1 MYYGWNIVG
10 VGVVFQAISF
20 GFTIYIFTFWAEA
33 WMTEF
38 NVGRTQI
45 TATFMIFNIAM
56 GLVSPIA
63 GKILDAFS
71 IRVLIISG
79 ATCLAI
85 GFLFISFA
93 TAMWQVITIYA
104 TLISVGTVLSGPLAA
119 QTLAAKWFS
128 ARRGLAIGWG
138 STGTSIGGLI
148 MPPFAIYLLMNLG
161 WRQGHQIIAFLIV
174 LIIVP
179 LVWKII
185 RNTPKEKG
193 IEPEAPALSESAQS
207 GGEQA
212 TQWTTRKVLQSRNFW
227 IPIIAFLPALAAF
240 STIQANLSLITAD
253 IGISQQK
260 TALLMSIIAGSMI
273 AGKLFFGG
281 MADRWDQRLLY
292 WIAASIMGLSIILLL
307 TQPTYTLLIII
318 SVLLG
323 LAAGGFLPL
332 LGAIVGG
339 RFGPEAFG
347 QVFGLL
353 GPFLT
358 LSAFAPM
365 LGGWLRDTTGSYD
378 SIFQI
383 ILLVLIPAMISMAF
397 MKRHAPSSQAS
408 G

>member
-10 VGVVFQAISF
+10 VGMVFQAISF

-38 NVGRTQI
+38 NVSRTQI
-45 TATFMIFNIAM
+45 TATFMIFNVAM

-63 GKILDAFS
+63 GRILDVLS
-71 IRVLIISG
+71 IRYLIISG
-79 ATCLAI
+79 AACLSV
-85 GFLFISFA
+85 GFLLISIA
-93 TAMWQVITIYA
+93 TAMWQVLTVYA

-128 ARRGLAIGWG
+128 AHRGLAIGWG
-138 STGTSIGGLI
+138 STGTSIGGLL
-148 MPPFAIYLLMNLG
+148 MPPFVIYLLLTLG
-161 WRQGHQIIAFLIV
+161 WRQAHQVIAFLIV

-179 LVWKII
+179 LVWKVIH
-185 RNTPKEKG
+185 NTPQDKG
-193 IEPEAPALSESAQS
+193 VEPEAPALFESIQKE
-207 GGEQA
+207 GEQA
-212 TQWTTRKVLQSRNFW
+212 VQWTTKTVLQSRNFW

-240 STIQANLSLITAD
+240 STIQANLSLFAAD

-260 TALLMSIIAGSMI
+260 TAFLMSIIAGSMI

-281 MADRWDQRLLY
+281 MADRMDQRILY
-292 WIAASIMGLSIILLL
+292 WIAASIMGICMLLL
-307 TQPTYTLLIII
+307 MTEPNYTLMIGI

-383 ILLVLIPAMISMAF
+383 ILVALIPAMISMAF
-397 MKRHAPSSQAS
+397 MKRQAPQTS

>member
-10 VGVVFQAISF
+10 VGMVFQAISF

-45 TATFMIFNIAM
+45 TATFMIFNVAM

-63 GKILDAFS
+63 GRILDAFS

-79 ATCLAI
+79 ATCLTV
-85 GFLFISFA
+85 GFLLISFA
-93 TAMWQVITIYA
+93 NAMWQIITVYA
-104 TLISVGTVLSGPLAA
+104 TLISVGSVLAGPLAA

-138 STGTSIGGLI
+138 STGTSIGGLL
-148 MPPFAIYLLMNLG
+148 MPPFAIYLLLNLG
-161 WRQGHQIIAFLIV
+161 WRQAHQVIAFLIV

-185 RNTPKEKG
+185 RNTPQEKG
-193 IEPEAPALSESAQS
+193 VEPEAPARFEPTQES
-207 GGEQA
+207 GGQA
-212 TQWTTRKVLQSRNFW
+212 VQWTTIKVLRSRNFW

-240 STIQANLSLITAD
+240 STVQANLSLITAD

-273 AGKLFFGG
+273 VGKLFFGG

-292 WIAASIMGLSIILLL
+292 WIAASIMGFGILLL
-307 TQPTYTLLIII
+307 MSQPNYTLMVFI

-383 ILLVLIPAMISMAF
+383 ILVALIPAMVSMAF
-397 MKRHAPSSQAS
+397 MKRQAPATQAS